1 MLPPRTNG
9 VIVWI
14 IDRFQL
20 LNHVNFMKKSVQFQ
34 CRYWFEVVRIY
45 FFNMAHCKIDYLW
58 RFHCLGNFVI
68 WDKFLIFHGDYQSYF
83 LTKLLIVSQF
93 IKKNFFKAPFI
104 VKVKDLANLCCP
116 IIFRKKFLSLVQ
128 IDYV

>member
-20 LNHVNFMKKSVQFQ
+20 LNHVNFMKKSVQFH

-83 LTKLLIVSQF
+83 LTKLSIVLQF
-93 IKKNFFKAPFI
+93 IKNIFLKPLLLSKLRIWLICVAPLF
-104 VKVKDLANLCCP
+104 
-116 IIFRKKFLSLVQ
+116 FRKKFLSLVQ